1 MFRFVG
7 LFLRLSAS
15 PASTDGAGE
24 PAIAQMPDTG
34 TLILLFSA
42 VTLAAVIV
50 FLWQGY
56 PQRGIKRQTEIPRRK
71 ARPHRK
77 TPHRKSVKDARS
89 MKYRIKET
97 DIWPILRKKQ

>member
-50 FLWQGY
+50 FFVARIPAKGDKKANGNTA
-56 PQRGIKRQTEIPRRK
+56 PQSPSAQEDSASEEREERTEHEISHK
-71 ARPHRK
+71 G
-77 TPHRKSVKDARS
+77 D
-89 MKYRIKET
+89 
-97 DIWPILRKKQ
+97 

>member
-15 PASTDGAGE
+15 PASTAGTGE
-24 PAIAQMPDTG
+24 PAIARLPDAG

-50 FLWQGY
+50 FFVARIPAKGDKKANGNTA
-56 PQRGIKRQTEIPRRK
+56 PQSPSASEDSASEEREERTEHEISHK
-71 ARPHRK
+71 G
-77 TPHRKSVKDARS
+77 D
-89 MKYRIKET
+89 
-97 DIWPILRKKQ
+97 

>member
-7 LFLRLSAS
+7 LFLKLSAS

-50 FLWQGY
+50 FFAARIPAKGDKKAKGKTNKED
-56 PQRGIKRQTEIPRRK
+56 PSASEDSAPEERDGCTEQKISHK
-71 ARPHRK
+71 G
-77 TPHRKSVKDARS
+77 D
-89 MKYRIKET
+89 
-97 DIWPILRKKQ
+97 

>member
-50 FLWQGY
+50 FFVAKIPAKGDKKAKGKAA
-56 PQRGIKRQTEIPRRK
+56 PQSPSAQEDSASEEHEGRTKHEISHK
-71 ARPHRK
+71 G
-77 TPHRKSVKDARS
+77 D
-89 MKYRIKET
+89 
-97 DIWPILRKKQ
+97 

>member
-24 PAIAQMPDTG
+24 PAIAQ
-34 TLILLFSA
+34 ILLFSA

-50 FLWQGY
+50 FFVARIPAKGDKKANGNTA
-56 PQRGIKRQTEIPRRK
+56 PQSPSAQEDSASEEREGRTEHEISHK
-71 ARPHRK
+71 G
-77 TPHRKSVKDARS
+77 D
-89 MKYRIKET
+89 
-97 DIWPILRKKQ
+97 